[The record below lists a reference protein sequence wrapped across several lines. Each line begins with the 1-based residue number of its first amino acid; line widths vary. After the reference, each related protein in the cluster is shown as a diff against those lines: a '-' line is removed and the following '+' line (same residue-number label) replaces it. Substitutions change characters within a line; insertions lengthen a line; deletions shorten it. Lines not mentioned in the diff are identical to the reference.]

1 MMACPDGRKGAS
13 MTGFVSVREFP
24 GSGRGWRRGSHI
36 RTEGPR
42 TVRRTRMGTTVRGRA
57 ERAPWAP
64 SPYLMIWGVPSG
76 GQVGSEDPTRTRS
89 GCMSSFPQWKRM
101 AMRKLSKLR
110 KPLAADLSAWMTEL

>member
-1 MMACPDGRKGAS
+1 MAQGVAHS
-13 MTGFVSVREFP
+13 
-24 GSGRGWRRGSHI
+24 RRGAPD
-36 RTEGPR
+36 RPQDEDGD
-42 TVRRTRMGTTVRGRA
+42 TVRGRA

-76 GQVGSEDPTRTRS
+76 GQVGIEDPTRTRS

-101 AMRKLSKLR
+101 AMRKFSKLR